1 MRAFRMAFVGCGAA
15 VLLAGCSSVGKDIQ
29 ALIDTGGDK
38 NEYRAVRNQP
48 LVVPPGFDLRP
59 PVGGG
64 EAKRRTRSTTV
75 RARRVVVGG
84 RGAAGAAV
92 PAGTGERALLRKA
105 SRGVTGAGNFV
116 RQEINKETSDRINR
130 EKRFTDKLL
139 KWEKRKGGDVR
150 KNPLGGK
157 IDPVIKREGEIF

>member
-1 MRAFRMAFVGCGAA
+1 MRAFRMTLLGAGTA
-15 VLLAGCSSVGKDIQ
+15 LLLAGCSVGEDLQ
-29 ALIDTGGDK
+29 ALMNSGGEK

-64 EAKRRTRSTTV
+64 DGTRRARSTTV

-84 RGAAGAAV
+84 AGTGSSV
-92 PAGTGERALLRKA
+92 PAGTGERSLIRKA
-105 SRGVTGAGNFV
+105 SRGVGAVGNFV
-116 RQEINKETSDRINR
+116 REDINKETKDNTIR

-139 KWEKRKGGDVR
+139 KWEKRKGGEVR

-157 IDPVIKREGEIF
+157 VDPIIKREGEIF

>member
-1 MRAFRMAFVGCGAA
+1 MRAFRMMLVGSGAA
-15 VLLAGCSSVGKDIQ
+15 VLLAGCSVGEDLQ
-29 ALIDTGGDK
+29 ALIGSGGDK
-38 NEYRAVRNQP
+38 DEYRAVRNQP

-64 EAKRRTRSTTV
+64 GEATRRARSTTV

-84 RGAAGAAV
+84 GGEGSAV
-92 PAGTGERALLRKA
+92 PEGTGERSLVRNA
-105 SRGVTGAGNFV
+105 SRGVRGVGNFV
-116 RQEINKETSDRINR
+116 REDINKETKENTTR

-139 KWEKRKGGDVR
+139 KWEKRKGGEVR
-150 KNPLGGK
+150 PSPLGGK